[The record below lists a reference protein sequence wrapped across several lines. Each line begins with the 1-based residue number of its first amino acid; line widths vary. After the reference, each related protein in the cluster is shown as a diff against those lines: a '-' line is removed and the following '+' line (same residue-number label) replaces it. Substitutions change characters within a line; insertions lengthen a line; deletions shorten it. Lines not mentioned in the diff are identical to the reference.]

1 MRETALER
9 FLRYAAMD
17 TTSDEASGETPSSK
31 GQWVLAE
38 AIRSDLEKI
47 GAQNVHVDE
56 NCYVYGRLPANAAGQ
71 PTIALI
77 AHLDTADAVPGRAFS
92 PSVRRFEGDRLT
104 LNEALGIV
112 LDEKDFPALKDY
124 RGQEL
129 VVTDGTTVLGADDK
143 AGIVEILRTLE
154 LLIDRPDL
162 PHGDVWAVFT
172 PDEEIGSGAAR
183 LQMERIQADFAYTVD
198 GGAINAIEYENF
210 NAAAAKV
217 TIKGRNAH
225 PGYAKGKMKNAIK
238 LAMRYHALLPE
249 AMCPEQTEG
258 YEGFLHLRK
267 IAGTEEDA
275 TLDYLIRD
283 HDAARFEEKK
293 ELMRNAADTLNASEG
308 EGTASVDIADSYR
321 NMKEVIARVPHVLE
335 RAVRAVKARG
345 MEPAFVPIRGG
356 TDGARLSFSG
366 LPCPNLGTGGMNW
379 HSLYEFIP
387 VESLEKMAEVLVQI
401 VRA

>member
-1 MRETALER
+1 
-9 FLRYAAMD
+9 
-17 TTSDEASGETPSSK
+17 
-31 GQWVLAE
+31 
-38 AIRSDLEKI
+38 
-47 GAQNVHVDE
+47 
-56 NCYVYGRLPANAAGQ
+56 
-71 PTIALI
+71 
-77 AHLDTADAVPGRAFS
+77 
-92 PSVRRFEGDRLT
+92 
-104 LNEALGIV
+104 
-112 LDEKDFPALKDY
+112 
-124 RGQEL
+124 
-129 VVTDGTTVLGADDK
+129 
-143 AGIVEILRTLE
+143 
-154 LLIDRPDL
+154 
-162 PHGDVWAVFT
+162 
-172 PDEEIGSGAAR
+172 
-183 LQMERIQADFAYTVD
+183 
-198 GGAINAIEYENF
+198 
-210 NAAAAKV
+210 
-217 TIKGRNAH
+217 
-225 PGYAKGKMKNAIK
+225 
-238 LAMRYHALLPE
+238 MRYHALLPE